1 MSFDFVREEN
11 YGSYLVKVLYLTP
24 YGKHINQYYFQS
36 EDEVKILIDNLKKYV
51 SAIND
56 VDSIMSEKELMTKI
70 NENKDISE
78 NELNNFLSIF
88 SNFDFNNDKVIGLS
102 LEMNNNGLFR
112 AYFEDNDGKSKRY
125 ILFLGKEY
133 QKICSEYL
141 K

>member
-11 YGSYLVKVLYLTP
+11 YGSYLVKVLYLTN

-36 EDEVKILIDNLKKYV
+36 EEEVKILIDNLKKYV
-51 SAIND
+51 SAINE
-56 VDSIMSEKELMTKI
+56 VDSIMSEGELITKI

-78 NELNNFLSIF
+78 NELNTFLSIF
-88 SNFDFNNDKVIGLS
+88 SNFEFNNDKVIGLS

-112 AYFEDNDGKSKRY
+112 TYFEDNNGKSNRY

-133 QKICSEYL
+133 QKICSIYL